1 MMPNRQ
7 NLKLKQEIVV
17 TNREWPWY
25 LFTVS
30 FKADVILR
38 MRR

>member
-1 MMPNRQ
+1 MVAKNDGGKRH
-7 NLKLKQEIVV
+7 
-17 TNREWPWY
+17 TA
-25 LFTVS
+25 T